1 MSRATSPDAGS
12 APRRSDDARLSL
24 AASARLR
31 RLPLLA
37 FVLFYT
43 LLTGGPFLWVA
54 MMSLRTTPEIFANP
68 YALPAQPHWEKFPE
82 AWVNSN
88 YGTYFWNSVIT
99 VVTAVVLLTVIGAM
113 AAHGL
118 ARYRFRGARAI
129 RFAVLSGMVLPP
141 QLMILSLFQIL
152 LGYGL
157 YNSLLGLILV
167 YVAAHLGMTVYILEG
182 FFAQIPQD
190 LFDAAR
196 MDGYGDVEIFWRIT
210 LPIGLPA
217 LFTTITLNF
226 IILWNEFL
234 FAVVFLTD
242 DDKRT
247 LPLGIMHFM
256 GSHQLDVGMVA
267 TGLMIAIAPILV
279 LYALFSETMI
289 RGMTAGAVR

>member
-1 MSRATSPDAGS
+1 MA
-12 APRRSDDARLSL
+12 
-24 AASARLR
+24 AASLRLR
-31 RLPLLA
+31 RTPLLV
-37 FVLFYT
+37 FVFLYT
-43 LLTGGPFLWVA
+43 LLTGGPFLWIA
-54 MMSLRTTPEIFANP
+54 SMSLRTTPEILASP
-68 YALPAQPHWEKFPE
+68 YALPSRLHWEKFSE

-88 YGTYFWNSVIT
+88 YGTYFWNSAIA
-99 VVTAVVLLTVIGAM
+99 VVSAVVLLTVIGAM

-118 ARYRFRGARAI
+118 ARYRFRGARLI
-129 RFAVLSGMVLPP
+129 RFAILSGMVLPP
-141 QLMILSLFQIL
+141 QLLILSLFQIL

-196 MDGYGDVEIFWRIT
+196 MDGYGDLHIFWRIT

-234 FAVVFLTD
+234 FAVVFLTED
-242 DDKRT
+242 EKRT

-267 TGLMIAIAPILV
+267 TGLMIAIAPVLL